1 MPGPA
6 RRVARRLA
14 GRAIV
19 AVLLALVALPL
30 YLTISP
36 TWRPTAVRLACAT
49 ALVIGC
55 ARARGWARESVGADA
70 VSPFE
75 APPPPGLGVQLDP
88 GFLRLRDDLVAST
101 RSRRYFDVV
110 LWPRLTALAGPGP
123 ALPRPARRRLLSRR
137 GPSLRVL
144 EDLIARVERRP

>member
-6 RRVARRLA
+6 RRLGRRLA
-14 GRAIV
+14 GRAVI
-19 AVLLALVALPL
+19 AMLLALVALPL

-36 TWRPTAVRLACAT
+36 TWRPAAVRLACAT
-49 ALVIGC
+49 VLVVGC
-55 ARARGWARESVGADA
+55 ARARGWARGSVATDPG
-70 VSPFE
+70 SPFE
-75 APPPPGLGVQLDP
+75 APPPPAPAAQFDSA
-88 GFLRLRDDLVAST
+88 FLRVRDDLVAST

-123 ALPRPARRRLLSRR
+123 ALPCPPRRPLLSRR
-137 GPSLRVL
+137 GPSLGVL

>member
-6 RRVARRLA
+6 RRLGRRLA
-14 GRAIV
+14 GRAVV
-19 AVLLALVALPL
+19 AVLLTLVALPL

-36 TWRPTAVRLACAT
+36 RWRPTAVRLACAT

-55 ARARGWARESVGADA
+55 ARARGWARESVAADA

-75 APPPPGLGVQLDP
+75 APPPPALDVQVDP
-88 GFLRLRDDLVAST
+88 AFLRLRDDLLAST

-123 ALPRPARRRLLSRR
+123 ALPRPGRRRFLSRR
-137 GPSLRVL
+137 GPSWRII